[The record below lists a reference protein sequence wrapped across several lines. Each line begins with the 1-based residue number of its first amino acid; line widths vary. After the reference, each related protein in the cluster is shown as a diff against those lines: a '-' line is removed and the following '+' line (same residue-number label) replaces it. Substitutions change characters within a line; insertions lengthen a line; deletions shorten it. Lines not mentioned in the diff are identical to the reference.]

1 MQEKQTVKNPLS
13 AVLYRFVY
21 PCFLYFS
28 LIIFLSTAGV
38 YIALRSNEAFLV
50 EIIVWLFLYS
60 IGLALLNQL
69 FYVKALSRALAF
81 LIHWIGTLAL
91 FILVLVAFTGKTE
104 NIIGA
109 LFSLI
114 PLSLVYFIFV
124 GLYALIK
131 KITNEFTVKKII
143 FPFVMYF
150 SLSIFLTEILTYSI
164 EVASG
169 APHFIN
175 QCYFIVFAAV
185 MTLLEFV
192 LRAKFSLFFRIA
204 LHFIG
209 TMAAIIICFFVL
221 AHNYVN
227 YSDAFIPCIVIAA
240 IYLLIAAVAVF
251 TRSKV
256 EKVENAEKKYDRQFL

>member
-1 MQEKQTVKNPLS
+1 MQKEQTIKSHLS
-13 AVLYRFVY
+13 TVLYRFVY

-28 LIIFLSTAGV
+28 LITFLATAGV
-38 YIALRSNEAFLV
+38 YIARRSNEAFVV
-50 EIIVWLFLYS
+50 EMIVWIFLYAM
-60 IGLALLNQL
+60 GLAALNQL
-69 FYVKALSRALAF
+69 FYAKALSRSLAL

-91 FILVLVAFTGKTE
+91 FILVLVTLTGKTE

-114 PLSLVYFIFV
+114 PLSLIYFIFA
-124 GLYALIK
+124 GIYALIR

-164 EVASG
+164 EVATG

-175 QCYFIVFAAV
+175 QCYFLIFAAV
-185 MTLLEFV
+185 MTLFEFI
-192 LRAKFSLFFRIA
+192 LRAKFSLLFRIA

-209 TMAAIIICFFVL
+209 TMAAIIVCFFVL

-227 YSDAFIPCIVIAA
+227 YSDAFIPCTVIAA
-240 IYLLIAAVAVF
+240 IYLLIAALVVF